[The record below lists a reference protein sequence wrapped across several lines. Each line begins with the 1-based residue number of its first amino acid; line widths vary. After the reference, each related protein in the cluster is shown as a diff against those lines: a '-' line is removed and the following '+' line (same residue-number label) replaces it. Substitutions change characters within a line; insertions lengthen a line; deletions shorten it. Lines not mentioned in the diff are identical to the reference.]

1 MELSIFI
8 AKALGLIYL
17 VIGLGTLFNEKYY
30 RNLIDDMAKNDGV
43 IYIGGVIAL
52 ITGLAIVSYHN
63 RWDGNW
69 TIIITLLGWLALT
82 EGIMTLLIP
91 DVMAKCS
98 YKMMKKNNFG
108 LLQIFTL
115 IIGLV
120 FCYFGFMS

>member
-69 TIIITLLGWLALT
+69 TIIITLLGWLALA

-91 DVMAKCS
+91 DIMAKCS
-98 YKMMKKNNFG
+98 YKMMKKSNFG